1 LSAVIFAISLWDV
14 QRGFSHNRQL
24 ESETKT
30 NQINLEEIG
39 KEVRAG
45 NIVVVSV
52 GANWCLTC
60 SYNNFVVFKNMSLAN
75 LMKQYNVKLIEVDWT
90 NYSIEILNFMERFGR
105 KGVPF
110 YILFSPNIPEGMVLP
125 EIMSEVEFRK
135 IIKNIAG

>member
-1 LSAVIFAISLWDV
+1 MPYLWDV

-52 GANWCLTC
+52 GADWCLTC

-90 NYSIEILNFMERFGR
+90 NYSTEILNFMERFGR

>member
-1 LSAVIFAISLWDV
+1 M
-14 QRGFSHNRQL
+14 

-52 GANWCLTC
+52 GADWCLTC

>member
-1 LSAVIFAISLWDV
+1 MLLSAVIFAISLWDV
-14 QRGFSHNRQL
+14 PRGFSHNRQL

-75 LMKQYNVKLIEVDWT
+75 LMKQYNVKLIEV
-90 NYSIEILNFMERFGR
+90 SKSLILWSDSAAKVFHFISCSARIYLKEWC
-105 KGVPF
+105 
-110 YILFSPNIPEGMVLP
+110 
-125 EIMSEVEFRK
+125 FRK
-135 IIKNIAG
+135 LCQKWSFVK

>member
-1 LSAVIFAISLWDV
+1 
-14 QRGFSHNRQL
+14 
-24 ESETKT
+24 
-30 NQINLEEIG
+30 
-39 KEVRAG
+39 
-45 NIVVVSV
+45 
-52 GANWCLTC
+52 
-60 SYNNFVVFKNMSLAN
+60 MSLAN